1 MNKAK
6 LSILIVDDHAIVR
19 MGLKSLL
26 NSVDGFEVIGE
37 AADGTEA
44 VQLARTLHPDII
56 ILDILMPNTNGVETA
71 KLIRKITRRPR
82 IVVLTTSTSARELNQ
97 IRDAGAKALVM
108 KGASNEEFIQAIK
121 TVSEGGTYISQ
132 EAQALIAANPKVVK
146 LTERQLEILKHVAH
160 GLTNA
165 EIGKLC
171 GVTANC
177 VKIHISTIFKK
188 LNAANRAELV
198 KIAMR
203 EHLVTPN

>member
-1 MNKAK
+1 MNNVK
-6 LSILIVDDHAIVR
+6 LSILVVDDHAIVR
-19 MGLKSLL
+19 MGLTALL

-37 AADGTEA
+37 AADGREA
-44 VQLARTLHPDII
+44 VELSKRLHPDII
-56 ILDILMPNTNGVETA
+56 ILDILMPGTNGVEAA
-71 KLIRKITRRPR
+71 KLIRKATRRSR

-146 LTERQLEILKHVAH
+146 LTDRQLEVLRHLSH

-203 EHLVTPN
+203 EHLVEPN

>member
-1 MNKAK
+1 MNKTK

-56 ILDILMPNTNGVETA
+56 ILDILMPNTNGVEAA

-146 LTERQLEILKHVAH
+146 LTERQLEVLKHVAH

>member
-26 NSVDGFEVIGE
+26 NSVEEFEVIGE

-56 ILDILMPNTNGVETA
+56 ILDILMPNTNGVEAA

-146 LTERQLEILKHVAH
+146 LTERQLEVLKHVAH

>member
-1 MNKAK
+1 MNNVK

-19 MGLKSLL
+19 MGLKALL
-26 NSVDGFEVIGE
+26 NSVEGFEVIGE
-37 AADGTEA
+37 AADGREA
-44 VQLARTLHPDII
+44 VESAKRLHPDII
-56 ILDILMPNTNGVETA
+56 ILDILMPGTNGVEAA
-71 KLIRKITRRPR
+71 KLLRKTTRRSR

-121 TVSEGGTYISQ
+121 TVAEGGTYISQ

-146 LTERQLEILKHVAH
+146 LTERQLEVLKHVAH
-160 GLTNA
+160 GLTNS

>member
-1 MNKAK
+1 MKEK
-6 LSILIVDDHAIVR
+6 LTIMVVDDHAVVR
-19 MGLKSLL
+19 MGLKALL
-26 NSVDGFEVIGE
+26 NSVEDFNVVGE
-37 AADGTEA
+37 AADGKEA
-44 VQLARTLHPDII
+44 VELAKKLRPDII
-56 ILDILMPNTNGVETA
+56 ILDILMPGTNGVEA
-71 KLIRKITRRPR
+71 AMMIRKVTRRPR

-97 IRDAGAKALVM
+97 IRDAGAKGLVM

-121 TVSEGGTYISQ
+121 IVSQGGTYISS

-146 LTERQLEILKHVAH
+146 LTERQIQILGHLAH

-165 EIGKLC
+165 EIGRLS

-177 VKIHISTIFKK
+177 IKIHISTLFRK

-203 EHLVTPN
+203 DHLVQPN

>member
-56 ILDILMPNTNGVETA
+56 ILDILMPNTNGVEAA